1 MSQVEA
7 RQIQCSSNSNVGQSH
22 ILCNVF
28 HKYILSST
36 IMQKKLKPL
45 YERSY
50 HACYLVTSS
59 IFSQEV
65 TQTPL
70 LVVPKKF
77 LALHA
82 EELRGIRL
90 SSEWRYA
97 ILRRR
102 KIQELKSYCIRSYQP
117 GTPGFIYSACVT
129 SGYNGKLL
137 DSSVP
142 HLLLQLL
149 ILLVHHVD

>member
-1 MSQVEA
+1 
-7 RQIQCSSNSNVGQSH
+7 
-22 ILCNVF
+22 
-28 HKYILSST
+28 
-36 IMQKKLKPL
+36 MQKKLKPL

-70 LVVPKKF
+70 VVVPKKF
-77 LALHA
+77 IALHA

-102 KIQELKSYCIRSYQP
+102 KIQELKVIVSDSDHINQEHRNL
-117 GTPGFIYSACVT
+117 FIVHV
-129 SGYNGKLL
+129 LPP
-137 DSSVP
+137 DIMESS
-142 HLLLQLL
+142 
-149 ILLVHHVD
+149 

>member
-22 ILCNVF
+22 ILCKVY

-36 IMQKKLKPL
+36 IMQKKKIPKPL

-70 LVVPKKF
+70 VVVPKKF
-77 LALHA
+77 IALHA

-102 KIQELKSYCIRSYQP
+102 KIQELKVIVSDSDHINQEHRNL
-117 GTPGFIYSACVT
+117 FIVHV
-129 SGYNGKLL
+129 LPP
-137 DSSVP
+137 DIMESS
-142 HLLLQLL
+142 
-149 ILLVHHVD
+149 

>member
-1 MSQVEA
+1 VSQVEA
-7 RQIQCSSNSNVGQSH
+7 RQIQCSSNSNVGQRVTYCVKYVKN
-22 ILCNVF
+22 IFF
-28 HKYILSST
+28 HQPSCKK
-36 IMQKKLKPL
+36 KKLKPL

-117 GTPGFIYSACVT
+117 GTPGFIYSASACVT
-129 SGYNGKLL
+129 SG
-137 DSSVP
+137 
-142 HLLLQLL
+142 
-149 ILLVHHVD
+149 